1 MDIMYGDT
9 VVEEIKS
16 NNWKRMHG
24 VPLKA
29 HPRLNGYRICSVRLD
44 NRYVSK
50 RSRKKQKKIR
60 FRGCFF
66 YQITEAGLHDNPKLQ
81 RIYYRYG
88 AWRKKLRKKISRK
101 WQKNSG
107 FEGTRTPRRSNTYL
121 RCAPASLVPDA
132 KPALACTRRNILK
145 Y

>member
-66 YQITEAGLHDNPKLQ
+66 YQITEAGLHDNPKLK

-101 WQKNSG
+101 G
-107 FEGTRTPRRSNTYL
+107 G
-121 RCAPASLVPDA
+121 D
-132 KPALACTRRNILK
+132 
-145 Y
+145 

>member
-16 NNWKRMHG
+16 NNWKKMHG

-29 HPRLNGYRICSVRLD
+29 HPRLNGCRICSVRLD

-66 YQITEAGLHDNPKLQ
+66 YQIIEAGLHDNPKLK
-81 RIYYRYG
+81 RIYHRYG
-88 AWRKKLRKKISRK
+88 AWRKKFRKKIVRQIVEK
-101 WQKNSG
+101 Q
-107 FEGTRTPRRSNTYL
+107 R
-121 RCAPASLVPDA
+121 V
-132 KPALACTRRNILK
+132 
-145 Y
+145 

>member
-66 YQITEAGLHDNPKLQ
+66 YQITEAGLHDNPKLK
-81 RIYYRYG
+81 RIYHRYG
-88 AWRKKLRKKISRK
+88 AWRKKLRKKIIYTVDISCEIR
-101 WQKNSG
+101 
-107 FEGTRTPRRSNTYL
+107 
-121 RCAPASLVPDA
+121 
-132 KPALACTRRNILK
+132 
-145 Y
+145 

>member
-1 MDIMYGDT
+1 MAS
-9 VVEEIKS
+9 VIKCAGCGRCVRTLKNGYEKELLELQKWGKRDNCLFCKNS

-88 AWRKKLRKKISRK
+88 AWRKKLRKKTSRK
-101 WQKNSG
+101 G
-107 FEGTRTPRRSNTYL
+107 G
-121 RCAPASLVPDA
+121 D
-132 KPALACTRRNILK
+132 
-145 Y
+145 

>member
-9 VVEEIKS
+9 VVKEIKS

-60 FRGCFF
+60 FRGVFF
-66 YQITEAGLHDNPKLQ
+66 I
-81 RIYYRYG
+81 
-88 AWRKKLRKKISRK
+88 
-101 WQKNSG
+101 
-107 FEGTRTPRRSNTYL
+107 RSL
-121 RCAPASLVPDA
+121 KPDYMII
-132 KPALACTRRNILK
+132 RS
-145 Y
+145 